1 MLGCKKLLPD
11 KATTALN
18 CYNLKR
24 RYSLRLV
31 LMTSSFEW
39 NVFWLYFNGIFMFE
53 IIILIFEGRKVINK
67 QNYFS
72 MLISFFLE
80 RVYEYLSNELCFIA
94 MTLLQQPLIVK
105 ENNKFIAFY
114 LLQGQ
119 SYAYLFTKIK

>member
-1 MLGCKKLLPD
+1 
-11 KATTALN
+11 
-18 CYNLKR
+18 
-24 RYSLRLV
+24 
-31 LMTSSFEW
+31 
-39 NVFWLYFNGIFMFE
+39 MFE
-53 IIILIFEGRKVINK
+53 IIILIFEGRKVINN

-114 LLQGQ
+114 LPQGQ

>member
-1 MLGCKKLLPD
+1 
-11 KATTALN
+11 
-18 CYNLKR
+18 
-24 RYSLRLV
+24 
-31 LMTSSFEW
+31 
-39 NVFWLYFNGIFMFE
+39 MFE

-119 SYAYLFTKIK
+119 SYAFLFTKIK